1 METLKKLIV
10 GCDLC
15 NDFTQISCYS
25 YKTLEPIPICI
36 REGEEY
42 RPIPTV
48 LCVKKE
54 TKQWL
59 FGEEAIA
66 CAQNG
71 EGILID
77 DLLTKL
83 HSEEDVEI
91 FQQPFSGV
99 ALLEKFLRK
108 ALILIKN
115 YFPTEIITKLVV
127 TTDTSNPQVVEKIYE
142 ALSQLGLEKDRV
154 EVMSHAGAYLY
165 YALCQEKSL
174 WVNDVGLFDFKQEGM
189 NFYQIKVNRRTQP
202 MTAGL
207 YRTDFSE
214 IINWDMLK
222 TRKDQVPYA
231 FQTITNTALYKQ
243 IISTLY
249 FTGTG
254 FEGGW
259 ADDIIKS
266 LSIGRRAFYGQNLFT
281 KGACYAAKEQSGDQ
295 QLKDFLLL
303 NDDMITSSIG
313 LRVFSDTRLKEVLF
327 TEAGATWYLVNESIE
342 VIPEGTPELEIIIKN
357 IMTKDVVREKVILN
371 ELPKRPDR
379 MTRLKITLTCKDKSI
394 GIITVR
400 DLGFGE
406 IYPETGIIMEF
417 EIEI

>member
-1 METLKKLIV
+1 MDTPKKLIV

-59 FGEEAIA
+59 FGEEAID
-66 CAQNG
+66 CAESG

-77 DLLTKL
+77 NLMTKL
-83 HSEEDVEI
+83 PSGEAVEI
-91 FQQPFSGV
+91 LGQPFGGV

-108 ALILIKN
+108 ALMLIKN
-115 YFPTEIITKLVV
+115 YFPTEIITKMVV
-127 TTDTSNPQVVEKIYE
+127 TTDTADPQIVEKVYE

-165 YALCQEKSL
+165 YALCQEKAL
-174 WVNDVGLFDFKQEGM
+174 WVNDVGLFDFEQEGM
-189 NFYQIKVNRRTQP
+189 HFYQIKVNRRTQP
-202 MTAGL
+202 MIAGL
-207 YRTDFSE
+207 CRTDYSE
-214 IINWDMLK
+214 IMNWDMLK
-222 TRKDQVPYA
+222 TRKDQLPYA
-231 FQTITNTALYKQ
+231 FQTIANTALYKQ

-259 ADDIIKS
+259 ADEIIKS
-266 LSIGRRAFYGQNLFT
+266 LSKGRRAFYGQNLYT
-281 KGACYAAKEQSGDQ
+281 KGACYAAKELSGDR

-303 NDDMITSSIG
+303 NDDMIMSSVG
-313 LRVFSDTRLKEVLF
+313 LRVFSDTRLKEVPF
-327 TEAGATWYLVNESIE
+327 IEAGATWYQVDESIE
-342 VIPEGTPELEIIIKN
+342 VIPEGIPELEIIIKN
-357 IMTKDVVREKVILN
+357 IMTKDILREKVLLN

-379 MTRLKITLTCKDKSI
+379 MTRLKITLTCKDKST
-394 GIITVR
+394 GIITVT

-406 IYPETGIIMEF
+406 IYPETGTIMEF